1 MRTEIGPHII
11 FKVTDGDMQ
20 ANLPVELMNGVFL
33 DAKLARAF
41 GEQLAGEYCFA
52 DPYPHIV
59 LDNFLPEAMAEGILA
74 NFPLEKKD
82 GEVNF
87 VGGYFEHNK
96 RQILPYA
103 CNQVAL
109 NYFLFFNSA
118 PFLQFLEGLT
128 TIDGLIPDP
137 YFSGGGFHEIAKGG
151 KLGIHAD
158 FRIQNQL
165 HLNRR
170 LNVLIYLNKD
180 WDQAYGGELEIWDR
194 GMTAKIKGIQP
205 VFNRCVIF
213 NTDADSYHGHPDPLN
228 TPDAITRKSLALY
241 YYTASKA
248 IYDEVPN
255 LTTQFRARSENEA
268 KQIQLNSV
276 PPPQSNNVIPPLRDL
291 LPPILYRNLRNVKRK
306 YFNK

>member
-1 MRTEIGPHII
+1 
-11 FKVTDGDMQ
+11 
-20 ANLPVELMNGVFL
+20 
-33 DAKLARAF
+33 
-41 GEQLAGEYCFA
+41 
-52 DPYPHIV
+52 
-59 LDNFLPEAMAEGILA
+59 
-74 NFPLEKKD
+74 
-82 GEVNF
+82 
-87 VGGYFEHNK
+87 
-96 RQILPYA
+96 
-103 CNQVAL
+103 
-109 NYFLFFNSA
+109 
-118 PFLQFLEGLT
+118 
-128 TIDGLIPDP
+128 
-137 YFSGGGFHEIAKGG
+137 
-151 KLGIHAD
+151 
-158 FRIQNQL
+158 
-165 HLNRR
+165 
-170 LNVLIYLNKD
+170 
-180 WDQAYGGELEIWDR
+180 
-194 GMTAKIKGIQP
+194 MTAKIKGIQP

>member
-1 MRTEIGPHII
+1 
-11 FKVTDGDMQ
+11 MQ
-20 ANLPVELMNGVFL
+20 GNLPVELTKGILL
-33 DAKLARAF
+33 DAKSARAF
-41 GEQLAGEYCFA
+41 GEELAGAYCFA
-52 DPYPHIV
+52 EPYPHIV
-59 LDNFLPEAMAEGILA
+59 LDNFLPEAMAEDILA
-74 NFPLEKKD
+74 NFPVEKQD

-103 CNQVAL
+103 CNQAAL

-128 TIDGLIPDP
+128 AVDGLIPDP
-137 YFSGGGFHEIAKGG
+137 YFSGGGFHEIARDG

-170 LNVLIYLNKD
+170 LNVLIYLNKN
-180 WDQAYGGELEIWDR
+180 WKQEYGGELEIWDR
-194 GMTAKIKGIQP
+194 EMSGKVKGIEP

-255 LTTQFRARSENEA
+255 ATTKFRPRSENEA
-268 KQIQLNSV
+268 KQVMSINKEGPGDKPALKM
-276 PPPQSNNVIPPLRDL
+276 IPPLKDL

-306 YFNK
+306 YFTK